1 MQNRLLLTEILQIW
15 AALPLG
21 SHKSTRTRI
30 CGGHVAMELTP
41 VSSFCALGSS
51 SANASGGSMAAAE
64 IDELFSTS
72 HFAPVPARIT
82 PR

>member
-1 MQNRLLLTEILQIW
+1 
-15 AALPLG
+15 
-21 SHKSTRTRI
+21 
-30 CGGHVAMELTP
+30 MELTP

-82 PR
+82 PRSSCRSHDSLPSRTHPSWSPRADLLSRPSILRK